1 MLKLRTARRT
11 NIKSP
16 QKIKQERLPK
26 EIALKLENIERAN
39 SKARKPVTTIYRLHS
54 NIKELITEINY
65 QLNSKSKNSSNRLN
79 EKLFQAIE
87 IADIVNSYRDP
98 IVYKYLDSAE
108 KAGLRIMEKDY
119 KELFKLIKEVH
130 IKTQKW

>member
-16 QKIKQERLPK
+16 QEIKSDKLSKDFKKKIEETGRI
-26 EIALKLENIERAN
+26 IANK
-39 SKARKPVTTIYRLHS
+39 RKPAITVYRLHS
-54 NIKELITEINY
+54 NIKELITEIKTNLKY
-65 QLNSKSKNSSNRLN
+65 KTLKNPARLN
-79 EKLFQAIE
+79 DILFEALE
-87 IADIVNSYRDP
+87 IADILHAYKDP
-98 IVYKYLDSAE
+98 VVYKYLDSAE

-130 IKTQKW
+130 IKTQK